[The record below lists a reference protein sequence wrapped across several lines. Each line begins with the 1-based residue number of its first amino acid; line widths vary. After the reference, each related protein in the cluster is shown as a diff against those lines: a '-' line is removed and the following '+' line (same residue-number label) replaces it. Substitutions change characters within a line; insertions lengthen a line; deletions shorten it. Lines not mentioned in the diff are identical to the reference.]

1 MKNWIYNAYQIW
13 KIDKKLAAMKVDR
26 LNAPLLLFVHKD
38 ISLDFDAVIDD
49 YAQRNPL
56 HWRDLSS
63 FNLVRRKALG
73 TRLVIFV
80 SRPCE

>member
-1 MKNWIYNAYQIW
+1 
-13 KIDKKLAAMKVDR
+13 MKVDR

-56 HWRDLSS
+56 H
-63 FNLVRRKALG
+63 
-73 TRLVIFV
+73 
-80 SRPCE
+80 